1 MTAVPGRVARAVST
15 LDVRPD
21 DRLLEF
27 GCGPG
32 VSVELVCRR
41 LGPDGFVAAVDRS
54 ATAVRRTLAR
64 VAPHV
69 ASGRAVVRQTAF
81 VRSGVADLGRF
92 DKIFSINV
100 NLYWT
105 GPATEELALARS
117 LLVPGGRLYA
127 FFETPGGPR
136 TARAAEI
143 ASRVAASFTAGGFTP
158 TVEDDDLLCVSGT

>member
-1 MTAVPGRVARAVST
+1 M
-15 LDVRPD
+15 LDVQPT

-32 VSVELVCRR
+32 VSVELVCAR
-41 LGPDGFVAAVDRS
+41 LGEDGFVAAVDRS

-64 VAPHV
+64 VAPWV
-69 ASGRAVVRQTAF
+69 EAGRAVVRQTAF
-81 VRSGVADLGRF
+81 TASGLAAASLDSVRY

-105 GPATEELALARS
+105 GPATDELALARS

-127 FFETPGGPR
+127 FFEMPGGSSSG
-136 TARAAEI
+136 RATEI
-143 ASRVAASFTAGGFTP
+143 ASRVVASFTAGGFTP
-158 TVEDDDLLCVSGT
+158 TVTTDGVLCVSGT